1 MGPRPMGKVPDLRR
15 LAGRVAPRS
24 TVPWSWPWTFPGF
37 CFLAA
42 VVGGRAVYIL
52 LHARVAAAV
61 AGVRRSA
68 RGPVSLWQAIA
79 FGQLPG
85 TTAGQQVGLTAS
97 SVTTTPP
104 PGGTGQAVPSGG
116 DTAALCTVPGSVA
129 APAAPGFCVLTAAEG
144 GTVSIGAEVRAVGSG
159 PGAGW
164 NQTPAVLGCTA
175 RNRLGATGPW
185 SGKSRGVN

>member
-1 MGPRPMGKVPDLRR
+1 MGKVPDLRR

-24 TVPWSWPWTFPGF
+24 TVPRSWPWTFQGF

-42 VVGGRAVYIL
+42 VVGGRAVYL
-52 LHARVAAAV
+52 LHARVAATV
-61 AGVRRSA
+61 VGVRRSA
-68 RGPVSLWQAIA
+68 RGSVSLWQAIT

-85 TTAGQQVGLTAS
+85 TTAGQQVSLTAS

-104 PGGTGQAVPSGG
+104 PGGTGQAVPFGG

-144 GTVSIGAEVRAVGSG
+144 GTITIGAEVRAVDSV
-159 PGAGW
+159 PRVGW
-164 NQTPAVLGCTA
+164 KQTPAVLGRTA
-175 RNRLGATGPW
+175 RNRLGATGPS
-185 SGKSRGVN
+185 SGKSRGGN